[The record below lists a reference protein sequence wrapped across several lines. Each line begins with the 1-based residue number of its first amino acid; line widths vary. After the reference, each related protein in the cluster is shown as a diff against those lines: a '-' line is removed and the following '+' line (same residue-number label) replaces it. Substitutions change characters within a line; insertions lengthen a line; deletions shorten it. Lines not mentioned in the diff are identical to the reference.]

1 MILSFGFYAV
11 LWGKAKE
18 EELTVVDFDDIRPPS
33 NTKSPLLQSY
43 KVKDELKITK
53 IFNYIVIL
61 FEIPKKTKHCDIF
74 YF

>member
-43 KVKDELKITK
+43 KVKDEDNQNI
-53 IFNYIVIL
+53 
-61 FEIPKKTKHCDIF
+61 
-74 YF
+74 

>member
-61 FEIPKKTKHCDIF
+61 FEIPKKNKAL
-74 YF
+74 

>member
-1 MILSFGFYAV
+1 VILSFGFYAV

-61 FEIPKKTKHCDIF
+61 FEIPKKNKAL
-74 YF
+74 